1 MSKENGHEPLEGSDT
16 VSLRGWYRDLTYA
29 EVHATLWGLGLT
41 LTGLYPIYG
50 VLVAYAFGFNVFE
63 YIGRVSED
71 DIPDMT
77 LRQIRR
83 QVHYFLVG
91 GALGSVANWYG
102 YGLDMGSY
110 LTGFPF

>member
-1 MSKENGHEPLEGSDT
+1 MSNDTDHEPLEGTDS
-16 VSLRGWYRDLTYA
+16 VSLRGWLRDLTYA
-29 EVHATLWGLGLT
+29 EVHAALWGAGLT
-41 LTGLYPIYG
+41 VTGLYPIFA
-50 VLVAYAFGFNVFE
+50 VLTAYAFGFNVFE

-91 GALGSVANWYG
+91 GVLGAVANWYG
-102 YGLDMGSY
+102 YGLDMSVY
-110 LTGFPF
+110 LTGVPL